1 MVLIFI
7 IVREEIIECI
17 RGEGRVDR
25 QKVKH
30 IPNTSY
36 YFQTQSGLSFER
48 FLDRLYHIKV
58 SYVFYYMNY
67 DAKFFSLTCTCT
79 HLHALL
85 FVLITS

>member
-7 IVREEIIECI
+7 IVREEIIDCI

-36 YFQTQSGLSFER
+36 YFQTQSGL
-48 FLDRLYHIKV
+48 
-58 SYVFYYMNY
+58 
-67 DAKFFSLTCTCT
+67 TCSISSQMHHGLVKGPLQPEHCC
-79 HLHALL
+79 
-85 FVLITS
+85 

>member
-36 YFQTQSGLSFER
+36 HFQTQSGLSFER
-48 FLDRLYHIKV
+48 L
-58 SYVFYYMNY
+58 S
-67 DAKFFSLTCTCT
+67 
-79 HLHALL
+79 
-85 FVLITS
+85 